1 MTERGT
7 DGTAFVGRGGLPTF
21 AGSWAKR
28 WNWRNTTSSAST
40 SDWESL
46 GHQAP
51 GQRSGIAMRRFAGD
65 PADPKAWAFDARAF
79 NATVGLSA
87 VSGIP
92 GERGLN
98 DRQDARQ
105 AGTRISQQER

>member
-1 MTERGT
+1 
-7 DGTAFVGRGGLPTF
+7 
-21 AGSWAKR
+21 
-28 WNWRNTTSSAST
+28 
-40 SDWESL
+40 
-46 GHQAP
+46 
-51 GQRSGIAMRRFAGD
+51 MRRFTGD
-65 PADPKAWAFDARAF
+65 PTDPKAWAFDAQAF

-105 AGTRISQQER
+105 SCTSISQQET